1 MATYRKRGDF
11 QWQVQVRRN
20 GHPNLTKTFNTKAD
34 AESWARDIESKLDKG
49 IFIDYMPAQ
58 QTTLLM
64 AVDRYRKEV
73 TPKKKGWRSE
83 LSKLKILE
91 KHLGDYSISGIN
103 SQLIAHYR
111 DLRLEVVTGETAIKE
126 LNLISRI
133 LRTAASDWDITLP
146 AGNPVQFIK
155 KPSRSKSRSRRL
167 NSNEEEKLIA
177 EAKEYGQSIPPL
189 IVLAIETAM
198 RRGELSNLK
207 WNDIDYKNRVIT
219 LYETKNGESR
229 EVPLSMRAYNLL
241 NKMPRNIN
249 GRLFD
254 IRADSITQ
262 AFARVCER
270 VNIQDLRFHDLRH
283 ETTSG
288 LFEKGF
294 NMMEVASITGHKEL
308 SMLKRYTHL
317 RAKDLAKR
325 LVSPEGSPSLY
336 G

>member
-133 LRTAASDWDITLP
+133 LRTAASDWVLLYQ
-146 AGNPVQFIK
+146 PVTQ
-155 KPSRSKSRSRRL
+155 
-167 NSNEEEKLIA
+167 
-177 EAKEYGQSIPPL
+177 
-189 IVLAIETAM
+189 
-198 RRGELSNLK
+198 SNLL
-207 WNDIDYKNRVIT
+207 KN
-219 LYETKNGESR
+219 
-229 EVPLSMRAYNLL
+229 PL
-241 NKMPRNIN
+241 
-249 GRLFD
+249 D
-254 IRADSITQ
+254 QRADLEDQTQ
-262 AFARVCER
+262 MR
-270 VNIQDLRFHDLRH
+270 
-283 ETTSG
+283 
-288 LFEKGF
+288 
-294 NMMEVASITGHKEL
+294 
-308 SMLKRYTHL
+308 KRN
-317 RAKDLAKR
+317 
-325 LVSPEGSPSLY
+325 
-336 G
+336 